1 MKNISRIAASA
12 AILTALTASCTDLDS
27 IREEV
32 DSLNGRVTALETVT
46 TALNGNIE
54 ALQTLVNGTTIN
66 SATEKDG
73 VWTLVLSNGET
84 ITLTQGSI
92 GVGKAPVM
100 SVDKDGYW
108 MVDYD
113 GASGDAPSYVMNG
126 ENKVLAVGTDGKTPM
141 FGVDAHKYWTVSYD
155 GGATYARVLDAD
167 GQPVSAVPAGEIQDP
182 CFSDVKVEGGLFK
195 VTLRTGEE
203 LTIPVISGFLCAIEV
218 SGVQMFN
225 HGESK
230 PYNVTVKGVKSTMI
244 TVPAGWTAVLSEPAE
259 EKAVLTVTAPAAVKS
274 TIADSRSDISILA
287 FSDQGLATIAKLS
300 VSLSDAP
307 VVMNP
312 TASVTAGEATAST
325 LTFGIAVSDV
335 TSWKYIIAKESEAT
349 PDAAKIAAEGTEGTG
364 TSLTLE
370 GLEASTSYVLYV
382 LPVNGE
388 KQGAVASGKNTT
400 TEKAYSNLYDKY
412 MDGMDITIGGKTIN
426 RSTYGDAVLINND
439 SAAKVIAQTGV
450 YFVTSDAEGV
460 TVGDAKQLVI
470 ISYDEK
476 PATVSKSGQFVVKTE
491 STEDNYLIMQ
501 NIQYLTGMTTGNMLG
516 GAKVDNVFETILFER
531 CKFDI
536 PKDMNFMYAQLPINE
551 FVMIDCD
558 IKVHASTTA
567 KAILQTNTTST
578 YDSVIF
584 RNNIFY
590 CTDGNAVYMMFSNA
604 NATVSS
610 VEFNRNTLAS
620 VYPKGGSNG
629 NYVTAKLFT
638 SGQAQNNMFY
648 APDYTTMTGDKYS
661 AILESPN
668 TAGQDLTIQ
677 LNLVQYGEAV
687 PTKKMKPHFNLANSD
702 KITAPFAK
710 KTADGDPF
718 SLKDFNNGIFTPIE
732 SYASYGAQR

>member
-27 IREEV
+27 IKEEV

-66 SATEKDG
+66 SATEKEG
-73 VWTLVLSNGET
+73 VWTLILSNGET

-113 GASGDAPSYVMNG
+113 GAAGDAPSYVMNG
-126 ENKVLAVGTDGKTPM
+126 ENKVLAVGTDGKTPV
-141 FGVDAHKYWTVSYD
+141 FGVDAQKYWTVSYD
-155 GGATYARVLDAD
+155 GGTTYARVLDAD

-182 CFSDVKVEGGLFK
+182 YFSDVKVEGGLFK

-203 LTIPVISGFLCAIEV
+203 LTVPVISGFLCAIEV
-218 SGVQMFN
+218 SGIQMFN
-225 HGESK
+225 SGESR

-335 TSWKYIIAKESEAT
+335 TSWKYILAKESEAA
-349 PDAAKIAAEGTEGTG
+349 PSAAKIAAEGTEGTG

-400 TEKAYSNLYDKY
+400 LRQVITSYYDIY
-412 MDGMDITIGGKTIN
+412 HAGGAITIDGKEI
-426 RSTYGDAVLINND
+426 
-439 SAAKVIAQTGV
+439 K
-450 YFVTSDAEGV
+450 
-460 TVGDAKQLVI
+460 
-470 ISYDEK
+470 
-476 PATVSKSGQFVVKTE
+476 
-491 STEDNYLIMQ
+491 
-501 NIQYLTGMTTGNMLG
+501 
-516 GAKVDNVFETILFER
+516 
-531 CKFDI
+531 
-536 PKDMNFMYAQLPINE
+536 KD
-551 FVMIDCD
+551 V
-558 IKVHASTTA
+558 
-567 KAILQTNTTST
+567 
-578 YDSVIF
+578 
-584 RNNIFY
+584 
-590 CTDGNAVYMMFSNA
+590 
-604 NATVSS
+604 
-610 VEFNRNTLAS
+610 
-620 VYPKGGSNG
+620 
-629 NYVTAKLFT
+629 
-638 SGQAQNNMFY
+638 
-648 APDYTTMTGDKYS
+648 
-661 AILESPN
+661 
-668 TAGQDLTIQ
+668 
-677 LNLVQYGEAV
+677 YGEAV
-687 PTKKMKPHFNLANSD
+687 LMEADGNITTNGIYFLKEGVTATYTGTGAIKNFIIIGDKEGARSTFVTPKDAYMKLNGGGDGTGAVIFHNIIFDQSETSTQYAITVNFNEAFPLIMFSNCQIKQNSAKPIFYISSASRSITD
-702 KITAPFAK
+702 LRFVDCDCNITAAQPFLSCGSS
-710 KTADGDPF
+710 TATYGTYTVENCVFYGDGTKGFNFHGGNKVKFEEIAFTNNTIVNVLAGNNTLFNCGTIVKGTVTENILFMSAAITANMSILNSANAVMTGGTIKDNISYTGQTNSFMAIYGGKDKWFEGVEEITKLESDPF
-718 SLKDFNNGIFTPIE
+718 TGGTFDLAAGKFTPAAE
-732 SYASYGAQR
+732 YASYGAKR